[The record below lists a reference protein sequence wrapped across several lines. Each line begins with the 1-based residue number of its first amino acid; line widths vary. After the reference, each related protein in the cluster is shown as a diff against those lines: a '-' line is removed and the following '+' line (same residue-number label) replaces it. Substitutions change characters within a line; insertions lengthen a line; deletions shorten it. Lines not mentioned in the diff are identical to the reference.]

1 MGLRDIE
8 EKMRIRELKKKKGV
22 ELKLIELESKAKI
35 ENMTKERL
43 AEIAQKHGVIIALDD
58 SLKSEIEEIQ
68 KKYNIPKSRIITKE
82 MTEQDVFVNN
92 KLDHEKLGQLIYQR
106 VMLDKHETGGLLTL
120 PDIFQRVNTGL
131 LENKIELKDV
141 AKAVDLLKK
150 NNAIYNVE
158 KLGSGLIMVSFFP
171 VQYTSDQASVL
182 KIVPANGVL
191 TTEDVCKTLNWSKER
206 ADRALDS
213 LEASGIAR
221 FTDSFREG
229 KKYYFPN
236 LK

>member
-82 MTEQDVFVNN
+82 MSEQDVFVNN

-120 PDIFQRVNTGL
+120 PDVFQRVNTGL
-131 LENKIELKDV
+131 LQNKIEHKDHR
-141 AKAVDLLKK
+141 
-150 NNAIYNVE
+150 
-158 KLGSGLIMVSFFP
+158 S
-171 VQYTSDQASVL
+171 
-182 KIVPANGVL
+182 
-191 TTEDVCKTLNWSKER
+191 SKQ
-206 ADRALDS
+206 
-213 LEASGIAR
+213 
-221 FTDSFREG
+221 
-229 KKYYFPN
+229 
-236 LK
+236 